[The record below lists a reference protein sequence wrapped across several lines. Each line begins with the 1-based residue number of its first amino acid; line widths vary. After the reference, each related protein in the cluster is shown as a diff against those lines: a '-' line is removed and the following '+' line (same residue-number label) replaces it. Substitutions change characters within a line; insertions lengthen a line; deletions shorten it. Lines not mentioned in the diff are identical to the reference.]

1 MLGDNDFCH
10 TVQVVPFFIR
20 VDFIVFRAVDKAYHI
35 GILLNSSGFTEVTE
49 LGTFSVNTLTTFH
62 TTVQLAQC
70 DDGGCSVL
78 WLTPFSERENGTDLF
93 LTGYRNDI
101 PAGIH

>member
-49 LGTFSVNTLTTFH
+49 LGAFSVNTLTTFH

-70 DDGGCSVL
+70 DDGDVQFFG
-78 WLTPFSERENGTDLF
+78 
-93 LTGYRNDI
+93 
-101 PAGIH
+101 